1 MPSNIEAACRF
12 AIEHA
17 KKQEREMITTD
28 DLLLGC
34 LRSISQF
41 GIAEIGPWSIDLE
54 ALGFDW
60 LAIGEEK
67 RHKVTYSQQV
77 VDVLDHATR
86 IARSSESSGVRVQDL
101 LVAFAAHDNGLMGLL
116 KKQYCFT
123 NAQWRASLAAST
135 TSLKERPPA
144 VSETE
149 EAARTQQ
156 REYLTPEEAAEVLA
170 IHVQTLRVHV
180 RSGKL
185 PALRLAG
192 ERAIRIRR
200 SDLEKIFEPAMQAAD

>member
-17 KKQEREMITTD
+17 KKQKRDTITTD
-28 DLLLGC
+28 DLLLGS

-41 GIAEIGPWSIDLE
+41 GIAEIGPWNIDLE

-60 LAIGEEK
+60 LATGEEK
-67 RHKVTYSQQV
+67 RHKVTYSQEV

-86 IARSSESSGVRVQDL
+86 VARSSGSSGVRVQDL
-101 LVAFAAHDNGLMGLL
+101 LVAFAAHDDGLMGLL
-116 KKQYCFT
+116 KKQYGFT
-123 NAQWRASLAAST
+123 NAQWRGSVAAST
-135 TSLKERPPA
+135 MPLKEKPP
-144 VSETE
+144 VGSETE
-149 EAARTQQ
+149 ETVRTPQ

-170 IHVQTLRVHV
+170 IHVQTLRAHV

-192 ERAIRIRR
+192 ERALRIRR
-200 SDLEKIFEPAMQAAD
+200 SDLEKIFEPVMQAD